1 VELLGPDTA
10 RGRDVIGAWR
20 YPGFRRAF
28 RVITAAWGVGYL
40 VEVSLYTRAVRRTL
54 IVTNDFPPRQGGI
67 QSFVYAMATRL
78 PPGTVI
84 VYAPAWTGAAE
95 FDAEQ
100 PFPVIRHPTSLML
113 PVPAVSR
120 RAAAIAREHGCEAV
134 LFGAAAPLGLITPAL
149 RRVGVS
155 RAVAVTHG
163 HEAGWAA
170 LPGARALLRRI
181 GDEVDV
187 VTYLGE
193 YFRVRLA
200 RALSPEAAKRMVR
213 LAPGVDMALFRPGA
227 GGQAVRDRLGLA
239 GRPVVVC
246 VSRLVRRKGQD
257 TLIRAWPQVRAEVS
271 GAALLLVG
279 DGPYAGDLR
288 RLARRVGVGDAV
300 LFTGPVPWAEL
311 PGYYDAGD
319 VFAMPCRTR
328 RAGLDVEGLG
338 LVYLEASATGLPVI
352 GGDSGGAPDAILD
365 GESGYVV
372 RDAAG
377 TAARIIELLKDSGKA
392 RAMGEKGLAW
402 VDREW
407 RWELAAARLTSILS
421 RAQPG

>member
-1 VELLGPDTA
+1 MP
-10 RGRDVIGAWR
+10 
-20 YPGFRRAF
+20 
-28 RVITAAWGVGYL
+28 
-40 VEVSLYTRAVRRTL
+40 RTL

-67 QSFVYAMATRL
+67 QSFVHALATRL
-78 PPGTVI
+78 PRGTVT
-84 VYAPAWTGAAE
+84 VYAPAWKGSRE

-100 PFPVIRHPTSLML
+100 PFPVVRHPTSLML

-120 RAAAIAREHGCEAV
+120 RAAAIAREHGCDAV
-134 LFGAAAPLGLITPAL
+134 LFGAAAPLGLVTPVL
-149 RRVGVS
+149 RRAGVR
-155 RAVAVTHG
+155 RAVALTHG
-163 HEAGWAA
+163 HEAGWAM
-170 LPGARALLRRI
+170 LPGARTLLRRI

-187 VTYLGE
+187 MTYLGE
-193 YFRVRLA
+193 YFRARLT

-213 LAPGVDMALFRPGA
+213 LAPGVDVTLFRPGS
-227 GGQAVRDRLGLA
+227 GGLAVRDRLGLA

-246 VSRLVRRKGQD
+246 VSRMVRRKGQD

-271 GAALLLVG
+271 DARLLLVG
-279 DGPYAGDLR
+279 DGPYAGDLQ
-288 RLARRVGVGDAV
+288 RLARRVGVSDAV
-300 LFTGPVPWAEL
+300 LFTGPVPWPEL
-311 PGYYDAGD
+311 PAYYDAGD

-372 RDAAG
+372 HDAAG
-377 TAARIIELLKDSGKA
+377 TAARVIELLADPGRA

-421 RAQPG
+421 PAAR